1 MPEVPWDARP
11 VFHPKM
17 LAVGPPAVIYPRDA
31 ARGAVSK
38 PVAHDVLGADRL
50 GATPRLAENPFLSL

>member
-31 ARGAVSK
+31 ARAGPSQNRSRMMFS
-38 PVAHDVLGADRL
+38 VLID
-50 GATPRLAENPFLSL
+50 